1 MFFLLF
7 LSVNLYTILQA
18 SSVILAGLGMAAVG
32 FAGRYVL
39 RQMPNATTKFAEAV
53 KNLPKFDSESLAYSK
68 YYKGGFEPKMT
79 KREAALILGVS
90 PTANKNKVS
99 GSPVLSLFSISIL
112 NICVI
117 DLLLFDYR

>member
-1 MFFLLF
+1 
-7 LSVNLYTILQA
+7 
-18 SSVILAGLGMAAVG
+18 MAAVG

-99 GSPVLSLFSISIL
+99 GSPALSLLVSLYKTVSL
-112 NICVI
+112 ICYYLVT
-117 DLLLFDYR
+117 DKRCTPKDNVTQSSG